1 MGFVVKVRRLK
12 LQCIATAWAPA
23 GFFFPGVGKLRVWRR
38 KSAIRVQGCRVVGGL
53 VAKPPEAD
61 EKL

>member
-23 GFFFPGVGKLRVWRR
+23 GFFSRGWQIKGLETKVRHQGPGV
-38 KSAIRVQGCRVVGGL
+38 
-53 VAKPPEAD
+53 
-61 EKL
+61 